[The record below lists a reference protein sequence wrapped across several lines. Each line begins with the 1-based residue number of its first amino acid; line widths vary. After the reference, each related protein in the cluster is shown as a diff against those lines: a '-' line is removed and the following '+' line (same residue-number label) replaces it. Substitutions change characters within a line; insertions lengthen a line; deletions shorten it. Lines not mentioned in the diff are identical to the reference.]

1 MLLIFFPQHNA
12 VKNYRIK
19 DENRRVF
26 LRNLILVKVFVAILS
41 LVFAVSCVSIKKYKE
56 LEDNYNKCLEDQNMY
71 KTKALDYENQLKELQ
86 VQMDLMRTDLDSMVA
101 DTTAMGIEYRKAKMD
116 YHKVYQTNQ
125 LLEQKYADV
134 VANGNK
140 DNAALVNDLEQTR
153 IDLQNKEDR
162 LNQLEKELNARE
174 RVLVDKEKRIEELEQ
189 ILANKDEAAR
199 LLKEKIATALRGFA
213 DKGITVEERDGR
225 IYVSMEAN
233 LLFASGKTEINEEG
247 KGAIIDLAKV
257 LETQE
262 DIDIL
267 VEGHTDTDPMKGGNH
282 PKDNWELSV
291 LRATSVVKIM
301 LANSEMDPTR
311 ITAAGRSEFH
321 PVDPDNKAKNRR
333 IEIIIT
339 PDLSELFELINNT
352 EEGEE

>member
-1 MLLIFFPQHNA
+1 MKTIVALA
-12 VKNYRIK
+12 C
-19 DENRRVF
+19 
-26 LRNLILVKVFVAILS
+26 IL
-41 LVFAVSCVSIKKYKE
+41 FAVSCVSIKKYNE
-56 LEDNYNKCLEDQNMY
+56 LQDNYDKCLEDQGDY
-71 KTKALDYENQLKELQ
+71 KTKALDYENQVKELT
-86 VQMDLMRTDLDSMVA
+86 VQLAVMSTDIEKIKS
-101 DTTAMGIEYRKAKMD
+101 DTTQMGVDYRKAKLD
-116 YHKVYQTNQ
+116 YEKIYQTNL
-125 LLEQKYADV
+125 LLEQKYNDV
-134 VANGNK
+134 VASGSK
-140 DNAALVNDLEQTR
+140 DNAALINDLEQTR
-153 IDLQNKEDR
+153 IDLQIKEDR

-174 RVLVDKEKRIEELEQ
+174 RVLEEKEARITELEQ
-189 ILANKDEAAR
+189 ILASKDEATR
-199 LLKEKIATALRGFA
+199 LLKEKIAAALRGFA

-247 KGAIIDLAKV
+247 KGALIGLAKV

-267 VEGHTDTDPMKGGNH
+267 VEGHTDADPLKSNNH
-282 PKDNWELSV
+282 PTDNWELSV

-301 LANSEMDPTR
+301 LANSVMDPMT

-321 PVDPDNKAKNRR
+321 PIDPSNKSKNRR

-352 EEGEE
+352 DTEE